1 VQNHFG
7 KVQEWCVRVSNSTK
21 FYRRCYTIAYPIF
34 CTLFRIKIFGR
45 ENINEGAAMIC
56 ANHSSMFD
64 PVFIGLALGKNDQ
77 PLYIA
82 KAELFNIPVLAWLLR
97 GLGATGVDRTK
108 ADISIVKKSLS
119 KLKAGAKVVIFP
131 EGTRVAE
138 DGDNS
143 VKHGAIKIAERAD
156 AYILPVYIPRKKPIF
171 SKVRIVIGKPYKIIK
186 QKTKRTYD
194 DYELLSNEL
203 MSKIQKLKDFA
214 TTL

>member
-1 VQNHFG
+1 MAIP
-7 KVQEWCVRVSNSTK
+7 ETSNSTK
-21 FYRRCYTIAYPIF
+21 FYKRCYVIAYPVF
-34 CTLFRIKIFGR
+34 MFFFRISITGI
-45 ENINEGAAMIC
+45 ENINEGAALIC
-56 ANHSSMFD
+56 ANHSNMFD

-82 KAELFNIPVLAWLLR
+82 KAELFNVPVLAWLLR

-108 ADISIVKKSLS
+108 ADISIVKKSLT

-138 DGDNS
+138 ESTDSS

-156 AYILPVYIPRKKPIF
+156 AYILPVYIPRKKPVF

-186 QKTKRTYD
+186 QKTKRTFE

-203 MSKIQKLKDFA
+203 MNKIQGLKDLA
-214 TTL
+214 TP

>member
-1 VQNHFG
+1 MP
-7 KVQEWCVRVSNSTK
+7 ESTK
-21 FYRRCYTIAYPIF
+21 FYKRCYAIANIV
-34 CTLFRIKIFGR
+34 FRTFFRLKIFGR

-64 PVFIGLALGKNDQ
+64 PVFIGIALGKNDQ

-82 KAELFNIPVLAWLLR
+82 KAELFKIPGLAWLLR

-131 EGTRVAE
+131 EGTRVA
-138 DGDNS
+138 DDDVHS

-156 AYILPVYIPRKKPIF
+156 AYILPVYVPRKKPLF
-171 SKVRIVIGKPYKIIK
+171 SRVRIVIGKPYKIIK
-186 QKTKRTYD
+186 QKAKRTYE

-203 MSKIQKLKDFA
+203 MNKIKSLKDFA
-214 TTL
+214 TS

>member
-1 VQNHFG
+1 MILFQKDLENA
-7 KVQEWCVRVSNSTK
+7 KKMSNSTK
-21 FYRRCYTIAYPIF
+21 FYRRCYAIANIIF
-34 CTLFRIKIFGR
+34 HTFFRLKIFGR
-45 ENINEGAAMIC
+45 ENINEGSAMIC

-64 PVFIGLALGKNDQ
+64 PVFIGIALGKNDQ

-82 KAELFNIPVLAWLLR
+82 KQELFDVPVLAWLLR

-108 ADISIVKKSLS
+108 ADISIVKKSLT
-119 KLKAGAKVVIFP
+119 KLKNGAKVVIFP

-138 DGDNS
+138 ENIDSS

-156 AYILPVYIPRKKPIF
+156 AYILPVYIPRRKPLF

-186 QKTKRTYD
+186 QKAKRTYE

-203 MSKIQKLKDFA
+203 MSKIQSLKDFA
-214 TTL
+214 TS